1 VSVPSADRSY
11 SAPTYSTA
19 FDRHTEQHLEAA
31 GLGLVVDRFLY
42 KEIIK
47 LLLVRPEK
55 VTEK

>member
-1 VSVPSADRSY
+1 MPSADRSY